1 MTGRPPPRKPPPR
14 RPTPTSLE
22 TAGLHYLARY
32 AASAEQVRRVL
43 ARRVDRAARA
53 HPDLDRE
60 AAAGWIAALVD
71 RWRAAGLLDDA
82 TFAEARVRSLRRR
95 GASGRRIRDALAA
108 KGVDRDTIDAAV
120 AGEEGAADASG
131 EIEAARRLAK
141 RRRLGPFRPAG
152 DRAENR
158 MRDLA
163 ALARAGFARD
173 VAVRVVDGGAEDG

>member
-1 MTGRPPPRKPPPR
+1 MTGRPPPRKP
-14 RPTPTSLE
+14 TPTSLE
-22 TAGLHYLARY
+22 NAGLHYLARY

-43 ARRVDRAARA
+43 MRRVDRAARA

-60 AAAGWIAALVD
+60 TAAGWIAALVE

-82 TFAEARVRSLRRR
+82 TFAEAKVRSLRRR
-95 GASGRRIRDALAA
+95 GASGRRIRDALSA

-120 AGEEGAADASG
+120 AQADPTDAPA
-131 EIEAARRLAK
+131 ELEAARRLAK
-141 RRRLGPFRPAG
+141 RRRIGPFRPA
-152 DRAENR
+152 DARAENR

-173 VAVRVVDGGAEDG
+173 VAVRVIDADPDEDVN

>member
-1 MTGRPPPRKPPPR
+1 MTGRPVPK
-14 RPTPTSLE
+14 RPTPVSLE

-43 ARRVDRAARA
+43 MRRVDRAARA

-60 AAAGWIAALVD
+60 AAAGWIAALVE

-82 TFAEARVRSLRRR
+82 TFAEAKVRSLRRR

-120 AGEEGAADASG
+120 AGEEAPDEGA
-131 EIEAARRLAK
+131 EIEAARRLA
-141 RRRLGPFRPAG
+141 RRRRIGPYRTAG

-163 ALARAGFARD
+163 LLARAGFALD
-173 VAVRVVDGGAEDG
+173 VAVRVVDGLAEEEPH